1 MNKSLFLM
9 LSFEFYFYESYNFT
23 EYKTWN
29 IIITS
34 TQQKTT
40 TNNYL
45 SSLAE
50 ISPRIHKNWSRQSCV
65 IVAHKNDE

>member
-1 MNKSLFLM
+1 M
-9 LSFEFYFYESYNFT
+9 LSFEFYLYESYNFT

-50 ISPRIHKNWSRQSCV
+50 ISLRIHKNWSRQSSV
-65 IVAHKNDE
+65 INARKNNK